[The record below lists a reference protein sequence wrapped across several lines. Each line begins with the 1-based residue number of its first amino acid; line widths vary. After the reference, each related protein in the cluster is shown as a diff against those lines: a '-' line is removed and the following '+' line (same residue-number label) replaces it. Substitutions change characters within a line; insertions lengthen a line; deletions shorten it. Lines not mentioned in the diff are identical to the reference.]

1 MYQYYTFKNLMV
13 KYLMD
18 VTINISFE
26 DYYKFLFNRFY
37 KITVLRLFFIIKNK

>member
-1 MYQYYTFKNLMV
+1 MYQYYTFKNLNV

-26 DYYKFLFNRFY
+26 DYYKFLFNLFY
-37 KITVLRLFFIIKNK
+37 KITALRLFSIIQNK